1 MFYCCF
7 SRYRLKKETLSS
19 QLKLIFLS
27 LPSWEIK
34 PAQAAESVSPPTSP
48 DTTSLAMN
56 NGELGDSAGGSRR
69 IDMVK
74 GLKVDAR
81 AKTWR
86 SGFNVDGME

>member
-1 MFYCCF
+1 
-7 SRYRLKKETLSS
+7 
-19 QLKLIFLS
+19 
-27 LPSWEIK
+27 
-34 PAQAAESVSPPTSP
+34 
-48 DTTSLAMN
+48 MN